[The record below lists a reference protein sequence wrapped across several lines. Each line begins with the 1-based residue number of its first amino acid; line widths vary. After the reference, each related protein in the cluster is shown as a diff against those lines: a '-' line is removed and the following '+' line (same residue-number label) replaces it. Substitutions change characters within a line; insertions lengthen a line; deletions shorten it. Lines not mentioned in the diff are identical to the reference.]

1 MRIPAG
7 TTTVLCC
14 AFLAGA
20 ACAEEFV
27 YEGKTA
33 AEWAKELKAGTN
45 EKLAKHALSAI
56 GKDSIPALV
65 QLLKDPD
72 AKARAAAV
80 GVLAEMK
87 LEKDSIAVVLP
98 MLKDESYEVRRAAVQ
113 LLGRHL
119 DIDPGAAAAV
129 KGALNDRDK
138 AVAEV
143 AEEILA
149 TRIKPEEEARQRK
162 RYDRLLADVKASVAE
177 GDLEKA
183 RFNLEQA
190 RGLGLDDPEAR
201 EQLKNM
207 ERVIAETVEGKRKD
221 ERTLAKGR
229 DVEQQRSKLE
239 NQKRQQFDNLVKQ
252 CQVMAE
258 KGDIENALRVLR
270 EAGRLFPDDERSA
283 ELLKRIE
290 AKIRARAKEQNDAP
304 DKDAR
309 PRKRAGELDPGEAP
323 PGNF

>member
-7 TTTVLCC
+7 TTAVLCC

-20 ACAEEFV
+20 AWAEEFV
-27 YEGKTA
+27 YEGKPA

-45 EKLAKHALSAI
+45 EKQAKHALSAI
-56 GKDSIPALV
+56 GKDSIPTLV

-98 MLKDESYEVRRAAVQ
+98 MLKDESYEVRRAAVR

-129 KGALNDRDK
+129 KGALSDRDK

-149 TRIKPEEEARQRK
+149 TRIKPEEEARQR
-162 RYDRLLADVKASVAE
+162 RRFDGILADAKAAAIE

-183 RFNLEQA
+183 KHHLEQA
-190 RGLGLDDPEAR
+190 RKLGAEDPEAH
-201 EQLKNM
+201 EQLRNM
-207 ERVIAETVEGKRKD
+207 ERVIAETAEGKRKD
-221 ERTLAKGR
+221 ERALAKGR
-229 DVEQQRSKLE
+229 DVDQQRLKLD

-258 KGDIENALRVLR
+258 KGDSENALRVLR
-270 EAGRLFPDDERSA
+270 EAGRLFPDDDRSA

-290 AKIRARAKEQNDAP
+290 TKIRARAKEQGDAP
-304 DKDAR
+304 AKD
-309 PRKRAGELDPGEAP
+309 PRSRKGAGELEPGEAP